1 MNWASLVLLA
11 QTLSLK
17 KGSLNTLFAP
27 YFHLIC
33 PKPAKKKR
41 KDTNMKMKT
50 RLSNNISIYISIYQ
64 TILSFLG
71 PEKILLPFT
80 CEMT

>member
-33 PKPAKKKR
+33 PRPAKKKKKR
-41 KDTNMKMKT
+41 YKYENENQIIKQYVKQ
-50 RLSNNISIYISIYQ
+50 II
-64 TILSFLG
+64 ILSLLG